1 MTNKNTSYSFY
12 SIEKDLIIE
21 LENNKK
27 EILDY
32 HKNKISDE
40 DYLYQF
46 VDKILPDCP
55 YDLLMIFAK
64 NWNELW
70 GISQYHGENIQDYF
84 VESIYDYL
92 LEIAHEWVTI
102 LKTGVTNI
110 EWAEEIKRR

>member
-12 SIEKDLIIE
+12 SSEKDLIIE
-21 LENNKK
+21 LEKNKK

-32 HKNKISDE
+32 HKNKLSDE

-55 YDLLMIFAK
+55 YNLLMIFAK
-64 NWNELW
+64 NCNELC

-84 VESIYDYL
+84 VESIYDHL